1 MLLNDA
7 DTLLEEKL
15 GIARTQTQTQIQAN
29 ARAHLHAHTHT
40 HTHTH
45 TGTVSKATVGKLPR
59 DGVERI
65 IMGFSDVINIP
76 SSTELNTHTHARAHT
91 HTFNHRTAA
100 NK

>member
-15 GIARTQTQTQIQAN
+15 GIARTQTQIQAN
-29 ARAHLHAHTHT
+29 ARAHIHAHTHA

-76 SSTELNTHTHARAHT
+76 SSTELNTHTHT
-91 HTFNHRTAA
+91 LNHRTAA